1 MKICEVCGQEFNPRR
16 WTQRRCYPCI
26 DADKKGDE
34 PRREDYRIMNEA
46 HEPDFYRIGG
56 KPIKGKTGKIIAENE
71 RAARK
76 AGMSYGRLAAM
87 CWRQSWKRSA
97 GMYRRRRADWQSC
110 RAAPETMKQII

>member
-76 AGMSYGRLAAM
+76 AGMSYGRLVAM
-87 CWRQSWKRSA
+87 RWMAEQKKA
-97 GMYRRRRADWQSC
+97 GAR
-110 RAAPETMKQII
+110 